1 MTVREII
8 IAVIGTRKPS
18 PEESSLAEEVGRELA
33 KNGITLICGG
43 LGGVMEDTCRGAR
56 AEGGLTIGVIPGD
69 DPKSAN
75 PYVQIPIVTGIGY
88 ARNVIIVKIAQAIIA
103 VGGGYGTL
111 TELGYALD
119 SKKPVIGLKTWK
131 FSRNNQMDKSII
143 RVNSAKEAV
152 SKALKQVKRK

>member
-1 MTVREII
+1 
-8 IAVIGTRKPS
+8 
-18 PEESSLAEEVGRELA
+18 
-33 KNGITLICGG
+33 
-43 LGGVMEDTCRGAR
+43 
-56 AEGGLTIGVIPGD
+56 
-69 DPKSAN
+69 
-75 PYVQIPIVTGIGY
+75 
-88 ARNVIIVKIAQAIIA
+88 VIIVKTAQAIIA